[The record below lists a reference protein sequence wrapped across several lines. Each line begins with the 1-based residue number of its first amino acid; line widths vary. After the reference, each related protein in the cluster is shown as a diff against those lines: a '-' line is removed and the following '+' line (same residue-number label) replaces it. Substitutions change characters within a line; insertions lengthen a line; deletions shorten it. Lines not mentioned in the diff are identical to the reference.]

1 MYPTEAETKP
11 NSTLLDSDCD
21 TRSQKKSNVGM
32 WNKFTECRNCGS
44 SYSRKIS
51 NAHEKVSWALSKLC

>member
-21 TRSQKKSNVGM
+21 TRAQKKSNVGM
-32 WNKFTECRNCGS
+32 
-44 SYSRKIS
+44 
-51 NAHEKVSWALSKLC
+51 